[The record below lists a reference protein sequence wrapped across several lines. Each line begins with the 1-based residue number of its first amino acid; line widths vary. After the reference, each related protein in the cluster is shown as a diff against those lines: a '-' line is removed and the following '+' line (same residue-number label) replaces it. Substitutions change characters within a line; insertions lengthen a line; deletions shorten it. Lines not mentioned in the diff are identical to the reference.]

1 MFLTSEG
8 VKYNPKTMGYL
19 HSTQILK
26 ILNLY
31 SNIEAL
37 KDNIYEKVINL
48 IRVQHCNCISLAEKN
63 YP

>member
-8 VKYNPKTMGYL
+8 VKYNPKTMRCL

-48 IRVQHCNCISLAEKN
+48 IRVQHCNCISLAEKK